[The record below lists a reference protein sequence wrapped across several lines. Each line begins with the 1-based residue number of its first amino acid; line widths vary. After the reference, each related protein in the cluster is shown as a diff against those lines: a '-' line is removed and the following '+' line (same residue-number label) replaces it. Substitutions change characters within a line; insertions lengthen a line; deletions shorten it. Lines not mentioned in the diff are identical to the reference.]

1 MEPSRK
7 KMRMTLRSGSK
18 IPAPKPFPQPPRFK
32 LQKLPLLA
40 QIEVIKSM
48 TRPEQY
54 LLSKCSRRASQMV
67 IISMPKNN
75 NHEIWVEVKRNKM
88 QYYLKIAGSTVL
100 IHTSSGKFSLEEH
113 KHICDLFR
121 APPEVYV
128 IWEDFDSFSENF
140 STNVVKKSNLL
151 KYQRT
156 YGVIEEFPDL
166 HHNQDLILMDGQ
178 HTNFLKK
185 GHSFL
190 GARNLM
196 LSSTKLCPYR
206 ILWSFEGEHLLMEGV
221 QFSTFY
227 IQVFVDKWMKKK
239 NDKLKTVVLQLAPE
253 SVFGSLKYDKFSFS
267 VATYHNGTQKK
278 ENEDDFEKR
287 FKDSYLEN
295 SSSTPSFQTDKTAT
309 SCPNR
314 GGQKYDTT

>member
-1 MEPSRK
+1 MEPSKK
-7 KMRMTLRSGSK
+7 KMRMTLRSDSK
-18 IPAPKPFPQPPRFK
+18 ISAPKPFLQPPRFK
-32 LQKLPLLA
+32 LPKLPLLA

-54 LLSKCSRRASQMV
+54 LLSKCSQRASQMV

-75 NHEIWVEVKRNKM
+75 NHEIWVELDRSKV
-88 QYYLKIAGSTVL
+88 QFYLKIEENTVL
-100 IHTSSGKFSLEEH
+100 IHTSLGVFSPEDH
-113 KHICDLFR
+113 RYICNLFR

-128 IWEDFDSFSENF
+128 IWEDFESFSENF

-156 YGVIEEFPDL
+156 YGVMEEFPDL
-166 HHNQDLILMDGQ
+166 YHNQDLILMDGQ

-227 IQVFVDKWMKKK
+227 IQVFVDKWIKKK
-239 NDKLKTVVLQLAPE
+239 NDRLKTVVLELEPE
-253 SVFGSLKYDKFSFS
+253 SVFGNLKYDKFSGMDRKFQ
-267 VATYHNGTQKK
+267 Y
-278 ENEDDFEKR
+278 
-287 FKDSYLEN
+287 DSM
-295 SSSTPSFQTDKTAT
+295 
-309 SCPNR
+309 
-314 GGQKYDTT
+314 